1 MCCLL
6 WQKGSITMTTINN
19 TNTANTIE
27 NIISEKKFYLRSDN
41 NHQCV
46 SVKLSVM
53 FLKEGK
59 DVKVENSVGFK
70 RVATDIKGKA
80 KDLGVKAYF
89 STNVFKT
96 DDNGEYMR
104 DKFGDRIK
112 ESAWLFE
119 TGDNFDLPAIENA
132 LTVFENM
139 VKSGL
144 ESGKYKLEPPKEKK
158 EKGKTKAELQEENE
172 ALKKRIAEL
181 EAQIH

>member
-1 MCCLL
+1 
-6 WQKGSITMTTINN
+6 MTTMNN
-19 TNTANTIE
+19 TNANANTNIE
-27 NIISEKKFYLRSDN
+27 NIIAERKLYLRSDN
-41 NHQCV
+41 NHKCV

-96 DDNGEYMR
+96 DDSGQYVR
-104 DKFGDRIK
+104 DNFGDRVK

-119 TGDNFDLPAIENA
+119 TGENFDLPAIENA

-144 ESGKYKLEPPKEKK
+144 ESGAYKLEPPKEKK